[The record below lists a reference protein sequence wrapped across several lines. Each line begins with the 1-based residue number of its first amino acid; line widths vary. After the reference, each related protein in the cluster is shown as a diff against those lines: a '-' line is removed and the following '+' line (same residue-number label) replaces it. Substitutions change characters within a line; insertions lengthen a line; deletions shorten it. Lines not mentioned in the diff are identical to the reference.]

1 MSKNKESKG
10 NSTIIQKLE
19 EMGLKVAPD
28 DDPMYKI
35 GPFIHFVSK
44 RDFSKKGEEDDE

>member
-19 EMGLKVAPD
+19 EMGMKMTPD
-28 DDPMYKI
+28 DHPIYTMNHTSI
-35 GPFIHFVSK
+35 RFISK
-44 RDFSKKGEEDDE
+44 SKKGDYNE